1 MWMRMTQFQLGTVR
15 TSDRMVRRSN
25 PASGYPLA
33 DDPHIA
39 IQEGVSQTRDL
50 HRTQQSL
57 NEN

>member
-1 MWMRMTQFQLGTVR
+1 MRMTQFQLGTVR

-39 IQEGVSQTRDL
+39 SKNIVNYHLKMNVGYII
-50 HRTQQSL
+50 
-57 NEN
+57 